1 MTAGCG
7 AGRFGSSSTAQ
18 HPLCTASH
26 WRAVRRGLPSPGHGG
41 RTSLFQQKEGTVRTQ
56 KPLTP
61 VPAVP
66 ELPSMSRQPQ
76 VSFKGESPFQKHE
89 AVDRLQIHPAEGCC
103 KHRLFSLV
111 PSHPE
116 SVIGAHG
123 SLVAG
128 DKRRRSQRAGP
139 YMMYTFSACEK
150 WKTSLVLGQTTL
162 SSWRIDSRE
171 L

>member
-1 MTAGCG
+1 MPAGHG
-7 AGRFGSSSTAQ
+7 AGSFGSSSTAQ
-18 HPLCTASH
+18 RPLCTASH
-26 WRAVRRGLPSPGHGG
+26 CWAAQRGQPSPGHGG
-41 RTSLFQQKEGTVRTQ
+41 RTSLCQQKEGTVRTQ

-61 VPAVP
+61 VPGVP
-66 ELPSMSRQPQ
+66 ERPSVSRQSQ
-76 VSFKGESPFQKHE
+76 VSFKGKSPFQKHE

-111 PSHPE
+111 PSRPE
-116 SVIGAHG
+116 SVSVLTDLWSQETRGAG
-123 SLVAG
+123 AG
-128 DKRRRSQRAGP
+128 GRGP